1 MREVIV
7 NTVVEEKKK
16 KTVPTVVEHK
26 WMLYHTPKRSVA
38 GATVTKVCVVRR
50 DEEVTTGQEV
60 SMLGDQV
67 SNRAK

>member
-1 MREVIV
+1 MRKVIV
-7 NTVVEEKKK
+7 NTVVEEKNGADCGGAQ
-16 KTVPTVVEHK
+16 VDVV
-26 WMLYHTPKRSVA
+26 YHTPKRS

-67 SNRAK
+67 SNRAKKSG

>member
-1 MREVIV
+1 M
-7 NTVVEEKKK
+7 NTVVEEKKRCRL
-16 KTVPTVVEHK
+16 VVEHK
-26 WMLYHTPKRSVA
+26 VDVVYHTPKRSVA

-67 SNRAK
+67 SNRAKKSG